1 MSEKEYVVYYHEV
14 KHKYICMNSLWFDIN
29 LQYVKP
35 ILYSDDYELIEEV
48 TRELNERLQEQSN

>member
-1 MSEKEYVVYYHEV
+1 MSEKKYVVYYHEV
-14 KHKYICMNSLWFDIN
+14 NHKYICMNSLWFDIN

-48 TRELNERLQEQSN
+48 TRGLNERL